1 MTEHEVKDWLKR
13 VYNTYR
19 EVESLETLLA
29 ASRMHAEGLDRSGK
43 YNYTGKSDTRLNGTE
58 NAFIKLADTERRYN
72 QQMQELVKVTE
83 EVADAIALLNDNEL
97 EVILIHRYLYF
108 HTIEQTAEL
117 MNYSPSTIKNRQNQ
131 AIKKLCPL
139 LSCVALSD
147 VIE

>member
-117 MNYSPSTIKNRQNQ
+117 MNYSSRTIIRKEKE
-131 AIKKLCPL
+131 AIKKL
-139 LSCVALSD
+139 SCC
-147 VIE
+147 VIVCHNQK

>member
-58 NAFIKLADTERRYN
+58 NALIRFADTERRYN

-117 MNYSPSTIKNRQNQ
+117 MNYSPKTVKRKQKK
-131 AIKKLCPL
+131 AIQKLTLCDL
-139 LSCVALSD
+139 V
-147 VIE
+147 

>member
-58 NAFIKLADTERRYN
+58 NAFINLADIEHKYN

-117 MNYSPSTIKNRQNQ
+117 MNYSPKTVKRKQKK
-131 AIKKLCPL
+131 AIQKLTLCDL
-139 LSCVALSD
+139 V
-147 VIE
+147 

>member
-19 EVESLETLLA
+19 EVESLETLMT
-29 ASRMHAEGLDRSGK
+29 ASKMHAEGLDRSGK

-58 NAFIKLADTERRYN
+58 NAFIKLADTERKYN

-83 EVADAIALLNDNEL
+83 EVADAISLLNDNEL

-108 HTIEQTAEL
+108 HTIEQTAEF
-117 MNYSPSTIKNRQNQ
+117 MHYSPKTVKRKQKK
-131 AIKKLCPL
+131 AIQKLTLCDL
-139 LSCVALSD
+139 V
-147 VIE
+147 

>member
-58 NAFIKLADTERRYN
+58 NALIRFADTERRYN

>member
-58 NAFIKLADTERRYN
+58 NAFIKLADIEHKYN
-72 QQMQELVKVTE
+72 QQMQELIKITE

-117 MNYSPSTIKNRQNQ
+117 MNYSSRTIIRKEKE
-131 AIKKLCPL
+131 AIKKL
-139 LSCVALSD
+139 SCC
-147 VIE
+147 VIVCHNQK